1 MDKEERLI
9 VDIERAMLNV
19 RIQNLESALLSIR
32 TIAEIAQK
40 TNMVGVLHNHIA
52 VIYQR
57 ASEEIGSNDG

>member
-1 MDKEERLI
+1 
-9 VDIERAMLNV
+9 MLNV

-57 ASEEIGSNDG
+57 ANEEIRSDND